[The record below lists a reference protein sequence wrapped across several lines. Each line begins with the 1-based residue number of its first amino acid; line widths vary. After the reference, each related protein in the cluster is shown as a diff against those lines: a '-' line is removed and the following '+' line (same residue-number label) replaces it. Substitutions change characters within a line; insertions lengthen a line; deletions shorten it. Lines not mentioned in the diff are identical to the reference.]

1 MTAWSGVAAPASRV
15 ATEMPK
21 ATARR
26 VRLVILD
33 VDGVMTDGG
42 LYIGAAPDGGGSVE
56 LKRFHVEDG
65 IGIRMMKRAGL
76 HVAIVSGRVSPATD
90 IRAAELGISDAYQDP
105 DTRKMGWVR
114 KILEARGVDWPETAL
129 LGDDLA
135 DLPVL
140 RKVGLPATVANGV
153 PEVRRVAVWHGA
165 RRGGEGAVREFAEA
179 LLKARGQWDE
189 LVDQYCRERDS

>member
-1 MTAWSGVAAPASRV
+1 M
-15 ATEMPK
+15 TEMPQ

-26 VRLVILD
+26 VRLVVLD

-42 LYIGAAPDGGGSVE
+42 LYMGSAPDGAGPVE

-65 IGIRMMKRAGL
+65 IGVRMMKKAGL

-90 IRAAELGISDAYQDP
+90 IRAAELGISDVYQDP
-105 DTRKMGWVR
+105 NTYKMRWVR
-114 KILEARGVDWPETAL
+114 KILTEHDVDWPETAL

-153 PEVRRVAVWHGA
+153 PEVRRVAVWQGA

-179 LLKARGQWDE
+179 LLKARGQWDD
-189 LVDQYCRERDS
+189 LVDQYCRDRDG

>member
-1 MTAWSGVAAPASRV
+1 M
-15 ATEMPK
+15 EMPQ
-21 ATARR
+21 ATAQR

-42 LYIGAAPDGGGSVE
+42 LYIGAADDGSSVE
-56 LKRFHVEDG
+56 LKKFHVEDG
-65 IGIRMMKRAGL
+65 IAVRMMKRAGL
-76 HVAIVSGRVSPATD
+76 HVAIVSGRVSAATD
-90 IRAAELGISDAYQDP
+90 IRASELGISDVYQDRN
-105 DTRKMGWVR
+105 THKMPWVE
-114 KILEARGVDWPETAL
+114 KILTDLGVDWPETAL

-153 PEVRRVAVWHGA
+153 PEVRAAAVWQSG
-165 RRGGEGAVREFAEA
+165 RKGGDGAVREFAEA

-189 LVDQYCRERDS
+189 LVGQYCRERGG